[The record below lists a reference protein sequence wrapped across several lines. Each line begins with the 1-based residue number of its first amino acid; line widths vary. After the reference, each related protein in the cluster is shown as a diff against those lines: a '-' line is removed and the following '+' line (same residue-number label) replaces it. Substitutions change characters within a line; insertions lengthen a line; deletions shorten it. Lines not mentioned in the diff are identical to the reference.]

1 MGSLT
6 CKIQFVAKFNLNSK
20 LKDALYLLFNMY
32 ANKMDVKMFS
42 NLNVYVYVFLTVVE
56 NVLSNF
62 WLMFS
67 IKASVD

>member
-6 CKIQFVAKFNLNSK
+6 CKIQFVAKFNLSSK

-32 ANKMDVKMFS
+32 AKKVDVKMFS

-62 WLMFS
+62 WFMFS